1 MRRARSPGGVPV
13 LRAGGRRGALFVRLA
28 LALLALSLSTRRF
41 GTRRF
46 LLLAR
51 DLLTLRLGLRG
62 CQSLRFLSLSF
73 LSFGLGTRGLFLL
86 ARDPLTL
93 RLGLRRCKSLR
104 FLSLSFVSCRFLSCR
119 FLSCRFLSCRFL
131 SCRFLSCRF
140 LSRRFDAR
148 CLLFLPCDLLTL
160 RVPLRGCC
168 PCRFRIFSLAL
179 CGLRASSLFLLARSL
194 LMLRFQLCRSHS
206 G

>member
-104 FLSLSFVSCRFLSCR
+104 FLSLSF
-119 FLSCRFLSCRFL
+119 LSCRFL

-194 LMLRFQLCRSHS
+194 LTLRFQLCRSHS